1 MDKPIAMA
9 GQSLVGLAGFLD
21 ADFFKAMMKLHGD
34 LGGQRPFFEDVV
46 QGGILRSLDIHFQ
59 NVDAH
64 KTKITANSGKPPAG
78 SFLENRPLS
87 LASFAASLK

>member
-1 MDKPIAMA
+1 MGKPIPMA
-9 GQSLVGLAGFLD
+9 DQGLMGLAGFSDTHLL
-21 ADFFKAMMKLHGD
+21 KPMVKLHRD
-34 LGGQRPFFEDVV
+34 LCGKRAFFEEVV